1 MAIVRDQMAQN
12 QVQSENEDEES
23 AVLRDTDPNS
33 GAYTADEESLLL
45 PAGTDEDDSLDD
57 LEVRIGGKLL
67 RELKV
72 AELKSELSRRLPEE
86 EIPSKW
92 PRKNELVQMLEST
105 IREFTTEQPEELKDG
120 HAEDETE
127 ADAAIQS
134 ADDTRYDI
142 SEDDDQDESDEE
154 EELVLKLRG
163 KPIKNLSV
171 SELKQELQARLD
183 DSDIQDLSKPKWPRK
198 AELVHR
204 LQTELRKEQQSR
216 RTKNKLGTSRPP
228 THQIEKGV
236 ESEQDDE
243 EPNVFETGVSTA
255 CDGGGGDLFAQAAA
269 EYAQQN
275 PQEAH
280 LAAKKSSPFDTKSKQ
295 YISRRKK
302 QQHEEGTTD
311 TSDSRPM
318 KQPAN
323 TGNMSA
329 LLGDLSE
336 TEAVGRRRKRELI
349 NDSAAQ
355 ASAAMSEDD
364 DAPLTTES
372 VAGRKDTKKKA
383 KPVSD
388 PKDTKKKKGG
398 ATIGVFEDVFAGE
411 SEEFDDQDTAPAQK
425 QKKMKVKPVSDPKDT
440 KKKKGGATKGVF
452 EDVFAGESEESD
464 DQDTA
469 PAQKKKKSGKSSPFD
484 IPPAT
489 RRQQSTR
496 LAAAAATAAAAAVVT
511 AEIDSSSEE
520 DDDAEEQPPNTEEPT
535 NNANDPMQSL
545 EVEDDD
551 EVDDDSS
558 NDDEETAGELQRGV
572 SSIIQDILDEDGSQE
587 DPDDEEHD
595 VGHHEVHNKVIF
607 RNVNGLLLNQFQI
620 PSPGISP
627 MQNTQKKLSFLEG
640 SDEESLSESEEEDS
654 EHISGVVNFDEVIY
668 PDSHDDSVGFP
679 DFSDDEEDGGDFMDD
694 APNRHSTGT
703 SMSIESQILVRSIQ
717 AKIKSVGKMRRKGQK
732 QEALRQSRNAQSQLS
747 SVVAKESAKVDKLR
761 RLSLAPIHKGLKKRA
776 TAIKRAKEYL
786 AQEYALCVSTHQ
798 AELKRLDAINNA
810 ARACAQ
816 DIEATRLESQSAL
829 KEKHDAFMST
839 YISQNEGFVGK
850 VKELGKK
857 DPRQEHIAKMMEALN
872 GI

>member
-33 GAYTADEESLLL
+33 DAYSADEESLLL

-105 IREFTTEQPEELKDG
+105 IREFATEQPEELKDG

-255 CDGGGGDLFAQAAA
+255 GDGGGGDLFAQAAA

-336 TEAVGRRRKRELI
+336 TEAVGRRRKREFI

-388 PKDTKKKKGG
+388 PKD
-398 ATIGVFEDVFAGE
+398 I
-411 SEEFDDQDTAPAQK
+411 
-425 QKKMKVKPVSDPKDT
+425 

-464 DQDTA
+464 DQDAA

-520 DDDAEEQPPNTEEPT
+520 EDDAEEQPPNTEEPT

-558 NDDEETAGELQRGV
+558 NDDEETAGELQRGA

-679 DFSDDEEDGGDFMDD
+679 DFSDDEEEGGDFMDD

-761 RLSLAPIHKGLKKRA
+761 RLSLAPIHKSLKKRA

-798 AELKRLDAINNA
+798 AELKRLDAITNA

>member
-33 GAYTADEESLLL
+33 GAYSADEESLLL

-105 IREFTTEQPEELKDG
+105 IREFATEQPEELKDG

-255 CDGGGGDLFAQAAA
+255 GDGGGGDLFAQAAA

-398 ATIGVFEDVFAGE
+398 AT
-411 SEEFDDQDTAPAQK
+411 
-425 QKKMKVKPVSDPKDT
+425 
-440 KKKKGGATKGVF
+440 KGVF

-464 DQDTA
+464 DQDAA

-520 DDDAEEQPPNTEEPT
+520 EDDAEEQPPNTEEPT

-558 NDDEETAGELQRGV
+558 NDDEETAGELQRGA

-679 DFSDDEEDGGDFMDD
+679 DFSDDEEEGGDFMDD

-761 RLSLAPIHKGLKKRA
+761 RLSLAPIHKSLKKRA

-798 AELKRLDAINNA
+798 AELKRLDAITNA

-857 DPRQEHIAKMMEALN
+857 DPRQEHIVKMMEALN